1 MLPIILPPAD
11 CSSGTLQD
19 SKDIAAS
26 FPAISKMQFAR
37 SSFSISPVQ
46 AYLGRTLDSLESTI
60 VDITIP
66 RQQRRA
72 NSDGYLRQQMRFGQ
86 VQIDQ

>member
-1 MLPIILPPAD
+1 M
-11 CSSGTLQD
+11 
-19 SKDIAAS
+19 
-26 FPAISKMQFAR
+26 
-37 SSFSISPVQ
+37 SPVQ